1 MKRNTTVL
9 FICVLFIVAD
19 AIVLRQTLALRSE
32 LSWSF
37 LSSVLFVETL
47 AALLLIWL
55 CYIVLRKNY
64 RRQKKP
70 ASSRDRLAIA
80 RT

>member
-55 CYIVLRKNY
+55 GYIVLRKNY

>member
-55 CYIVLRKNY
+55 GYIVLRKNY
-64 RRQKKP
+64 RRQKNP